1 MLKKKTKILYAVV
14 AFLIFIAAGIRIMQ
28 KLYDYDI
35 FSLNLLRSTIYIGI
49 IGVWG
54 FFVRKRIIQV
64 QVRRYL
70 TAIAVLMDFWLI
82 IRTIKFFFVKGVF
95 WNHQLWYWYYLALL
109 FIPLFALFVSFSLP
123 KPDNYSLPKKAFLL
137 FIPATMILAMIV
149 TNDLHQFV
157 FVFPDGEI
165 VPDGS
170 YEYAFGMYI
179 AVGWQI
185 VCGTVAVVMMIIN
198 CRISKNKT
206 MLRLPLVPLTA
217 AMIYTLLY
225 ALDIK
230 LVKLLAGDMTVML
243 CLLITAVFES
253 CIQCGLIQS
262 NIGYDSLYAAT
273 TIGSQITDTEFN
285 VIHSSSTATTP
296 SKESMAKAVAGGVL
310 LDDNTILKGH
320 PIRNGYVFWQEDITE
335 LVRVSRELEITR
347 DELRDTG
354 DVIRTESEQKE
365 YWLRLVEENRLYDLI
380 EEQTAPQIAFLQN
393 ALSSLKTTNDLDE
406 AKKLL
411 GEIVVVGTYVKRKSN
426 LILIFGQNDTV
437 DARELWLCINET
449 AKNLK
454 LYGIDCEINFDISG
468 ELLPE
473 ITTEIYDFIEI
484 VLENIFDFGKSIFVY
499 VGRIDENYQVNI
511 NVQCD
516 ADLSFLTGQI
526 PMLIVECDDDGI
538 WYLSLTFDKGGEII

>member
-14 AFLIFIAAGIRIMQ
+14 AFLVFIAAGIRIVQ
-28 KLYDYDI
+28 KLWGYDI

-49 IGVWG
+49 IGTWG

-82 IRTIKFFFVKGVF
+82 IRTIKFFFAKDVF

-109 FIPLFALFVSFSLP
+109 FIPLFALLVSFSLP

-206 MLRLPLVPLTA
+206 LLRLPLVPLAA
-217 AMIYTLLY
+217 AMLYTLLY
-225 ALDIK
+225 ALDLK
-230 LVKLLAGDMTVML
+230 LIKLLAGDMTVML

-285 VIHSSSTATTP
+285 VIHSSSTAVTP
-296 SKESMAKAVAGGVL
+296 SKESMKKAVTGGVL
-310 LDDNTILKGH
+310 LGDNTILKGH
-320 PIRNGYVFWQEDITE
+320 PIRNGYVFWQEDISE

-380 EEQTAPQIAFLQN
+380 EEQTAPQIAFLRN
-393 ALSSLKTTNDLDE
+393 ALSRLKITNDLDE
-406 AKKLL
+406 AKKIL

-454 LYGIDCEINFDISG
+454 LYGIDFEINFDISG

-484 VLENIFDFGKSIFVY
+484 VLENIFDFGKSVFVY
-499 VGRIDENYQVNI
+499 VGRIGENYQVNI

-538 WYLSLTFDKGGEII
+538 WYLSLTFDRGGEII

>member
-14 AFLIFIAAGIRIMQ
+14 AFLVFIAACIRIMQ

-82 IRTIKFFFVKGVF
+82 IRTIKFFFIKSVF

-393 ALSSLKTTNDLDE
+393 ALSRLKTTNDLDE

-484 VLENIFDFGKSIFVY
+484 VLENIFDFGKSVFVY